1 MSIPLIS
8 KYFFVLLYQIQF
20 NMAICTYMGQAEET
34 EYGIKGE
41 KRGTENWCILILSKC
56 GIFKNSCINF
66 GNFM

>member
-41 KRGTENWCILILSKC
+41 KRGKEDIRQLVYAWTVSQLILKQLW
-56 GIFKNSCINF
+56 
-66 GNFM
+66 